1 MEVKTHKVNQ
11 KFVSNSNYVFRR
23 ILNSEDCLD
32 ILKNL
37 IEAIL
42 DIIKSIFKKDRKI
55 PTKGRKFWNS
65 RCKSNNSRK

>member
-1 MEVKTHKVNQ
+1 MNQ

-42 DIIKSIFKKDRKI
+42 DINIKEISLNPYLKKIEK
-55 PTKGRKFWNS
+55 
-65 RCKSNNSRK
+65 

>member
-1 MEVKTHKVNQ
+1 MNQ

-42 DIIKSIFKKDRKI
+42 DINIKEILLNPYLKKIEKYL
-55 PTKGRKFWNS
+55 PKEENLE
-65 RCKSNNSRK
+65 